1 MEPFDIR
8 ESAEGISFPVRV
20 TPRSCR
26 NEVLGVEAGRLRI
39 RLTAP
44 PVGGEAN
51 EACVALV
58 AKLFQVRKAQIK
70 IVNGSTS
77 RDKLISVS
85 GVGADTLRMIL
96 RSIKG
101 GNTVGGL

>member
-1 MEPFDIR
+1 M
-8 ESAEGISFPVRV
+8 
-20 TPRSCR
+20 
-26 NEVLGVEAGRLRI
+26 EAGRLRI

-44 PVGGEAN
+44 PVDGEAN
-51 EACVALV
+51 TACIALV
-58 AKLFQVRKAQIK
+58 AKLFHVRKAQIK

-85 GVGADTLRMIL
+85 GVGADNLRMIL
-96 RSIKG
+96 RSIEG